1 MAVTEVT
8 ISQINWGPLLQLHPT
23 IIICGARGSGKSVMV
38 KDIMFEAHKIG
49 VPRCVVFS
57 QTEGANSH
65 FASFV
70 PGICVHCPIT
80 VEAVANV
87 WASQKE
93 LAIKKRIGQL
103 PPETNISLM
112 MVMDD
117 AAFNKKLIASPS
129 LREVFLNGRHSSIT
143 LIMTLQYLMDLP
155 VSMRSNADIGVF
167 LNDTNQKNRERIF
180 NNFCGCF
187 SDFYTFNRTFADC
200 TENNEAFCVNRK
212 AKSNAISDC
221 VNYYK
226 ARFNLDFKF
235 GAPETWVYHNRR
247 FLSEEEEY
255 LQKQHKLQ
263 AAAGADSSTKT
274 SISVKGDTL
283 KINRI

>member
-1 MAVTEVT
+1 MSVTEVT
-8 ISQINWGPLLQLHPT
+8 ISQINWGPLLAKHPT

-38 KDIMFEAHKIG
+38 KDIMFEAHQIG

-57 QTEGANSH
+57 QTENANSH

-87 WASQKE
+87 WTSQKE
-93 LAIKKRIGQL
+93 LAIKKRVGQI
-103 PPETNISLM
+103 PSTTDISLI

-117 AAFNKKLIASPS
+117 AAFNKKLIASPGM
-129 LREVFLNGRHSSIT
+129 REIFLNGRHSSIT
-143 LIMTLQYLMDLP
+143 LIMTLQYVMDLP

-187 SDFYTFNRTFADC
+187 SDFYTFNRTFSDC

-221 VNYYK
+221 INYYK
-226 ARFNLDFKF
+226 ARNDLDYKF
-235 GAPETWVYHNRR
+235 GAPETWKYHDKR
-247 FLSEEEEY
+247 FLSEEEDY
-255 LQKQHKLQ
+255 LLKQARLKQLSS
-263 AAAGADSSTKT
+263 GEGSTKT
-274 SISVKGDTL
+274 TTSGKGDTL